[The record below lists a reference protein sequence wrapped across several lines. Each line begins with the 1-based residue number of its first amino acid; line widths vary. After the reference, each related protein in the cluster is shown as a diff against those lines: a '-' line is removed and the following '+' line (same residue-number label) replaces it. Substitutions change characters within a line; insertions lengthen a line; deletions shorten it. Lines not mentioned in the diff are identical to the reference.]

1 MKYRDLDRFIAR
13 FALSRGYTLE
23 TAKKR
28 LLWRHLENER
38 ILTELLVIVRER
50 LEKGVLD
57 RALDKALDGKKEAS
71 NEV

>member
-57 RALDKALDGKKEAS
+57 RALDKALDGKKKAS

>member
-1 MKYRDLDRFIAR
+1 MKYRDIDKFIAR
-13 FALSRGYTLE
+13 FALERGYSIE
-23 TAKKR
+23 TARKR

-38 ILTELLVIVRER
+38 ILTELIQVVRER

-57 RALDKALDGKKEAS
+57 RALDGKKEAS

>member
-1 MKYRDLDRFIAR
+1 MRYRDIDRFIAR

-28 LLWRHLENER
+28 LLWKHLENER
-38 ILTELLVIVRER
+38 ILTELLAIVRER

-57 RALDKALDGKKEAS
+57 RALDGKKEAS

>member
-1 MKYRDLDRFIAR
+1 MKYRDIDKFIAR
-13 FALSRGYTLE
+13 FALERGYSIE
-23 TAKKR
+23 TARKR

-38 ILTELLVIVRER
+38 ILTELLQVVRER

-57 RALDKALDGKKEAS
+57 RALDGKKEVS